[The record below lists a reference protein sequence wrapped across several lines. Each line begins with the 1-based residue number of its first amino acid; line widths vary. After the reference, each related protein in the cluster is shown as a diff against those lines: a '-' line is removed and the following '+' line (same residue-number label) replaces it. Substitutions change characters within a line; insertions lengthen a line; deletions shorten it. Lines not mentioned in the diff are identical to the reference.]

1 MRPTLRRPRPE
12 PGLTGGPESSNPVL
26 AQATALLAR
35 REHSAFELDRKLAS
49 RGHRAEDIAKVLK
62 DLKAHG
68 LLSDER
74 FAESLV
80 SSKRERGYGPVR
92 IRQDLQARGVAQEL
106 IDRCIDVDDPG
117 WLDVLRETW
126 AKKFAGRRPVTYK
139 EWARQARFLQYRGF
153 SSEQIRAVIQLDDN

>member
-1 MRPTLRRPRPE
+1 MTGRPD
-12 PGLTGGPESSNPVL
+12 SSNPVL

-49 RGHRAEDIAKVLK
+49 KGHPAEEIAKVLA
-62 DLKAHG
+62 DLKTHG

-80 SSKRERGYGPVR
+80 NSKRERGYGPLR
-92 IRQDLQARGVAQEL
+92 IRQDLQAKGVAQEL
-106 IDRCIDVDDPG
+106 IDRCVAVDDRE
-117 WLDVLRETW
+117 WLQVLRDTW
-126 AKKFAGRRPVTYK
+126 VKKFGGRQPNTFK

-153 SSEQIRAVIQLDDN
+153 SSEQIRAVIHFDDG